1 MSKTPRMKRIS
12 SSLTL
17 AIDAKAKEMRAAGVD
32 IVGFGAGEPDFN
44 TPQPIIDAAK
54 LALDQGL
61 TKYTAVGG
69 TPVLR
74 QAIAEYQRRRHG
86 IECDAQ
92 NVVVSVGAKIVLYN
106 LAMTLLE
113 PGDRV
118 LIPCPYWVSYPPQVE
133 LADGVPILLPCREE
147 DRFLL
152 TPEQLDAALT
162 QHRPRMLIL
171 NSPSNP
177 TGQGYHRQE
186 LAALCDVLRAH
197 PDTILVW
204 DAIYEHLVYDGFQ
217 HSEPLSIAPDLRDR
231 VVTVNGFSK
240 AYSMTGWRLGYGIG
254 PKPII
259 DDMIKLQGHCTS
271 NATAF
276 VQAAGLAALALPQ
289 ESIDEMVDVFA
300 KRRRRMLDLLADIPG
315 LRCLPPSGAFYT
327 FPNIQAFLGKRFKGE
342 RIEDD
347 VQLAQALLE
356 KAAVAV
362 VPGSAFG
369 AAGFIRLSYA
379 TSMQQLEKGVQRIA
393 EALGQFE

>member
-1 MSKTPRMKRIS
+1 MKRIS
-12 SSLTL
+12 SSITL
-17 AIDAKAKEMRAAGVD
+17 AIDAKAKEMKAAGVD

-54 LALDQGL
+54 LALEQGL

-69 TPVLR
+69 TLALR
-74 QAIAEYQRRRHG
+74 EAIAANHKHRHAVD
-86 IECDAQ
+86 CSAQ
-92 NVVVSVGAKIVLYN
+92 NVIVSVGGKQVLYN
-106 LAMTLLE
+106 LAMVLLE

-133 LADGVPILLPCREE
+133 LADGVPIILPCSEE

-152 TPEQLDAALT
+152 TPERLEAALDEH
-162 QHRPRMLIL
+162 QPRMLIL

-177 TGQGYHRQE
+177 TGQAYHRHE
-186 LAALCDVLRAH
+186 LAALCEVLRAH
-197 PDTILVW
+197 PTTILVW
-204 DAIYEHLVYDGFQ
+204 DAIYEHLVYDGFK

-231 VVTVNGFSK
+231 IVTVNGFSK
-240 AYSMTGWRLGYGIG
+240 AYAMTGWRLGYGIG

-271 NATAF
+271 NATTF

-289 ESIDEMVDVFA
+289 TSIDEMVAVFA
-300 KRRRRMLDLLADIPG
+300 KRRQRMLSLLADIPG
-315 LRCLPPSGAFYT
+315 LRCLPPPGAFYT
-327 FPNIQAFLGKRFKGE
+327 FPNVQAFLGKRFQGE
-342 RIEDD
+342 LIEDD
-347 VQLAQALLE
+347 LQLAGVLLE

-369 AAGFIRLSYA
+369 APGFIRLSYA
-379 TSMQQLEKGVQRIA
+379 TSMEQIEKGVQRIA
-393 EALGQFE
+393 EALAQFE